1 MLSADWLSAFLPIG
15 VLQSSENWV
24 PLGAGTLFRDGPL
37 VWFVT
42 AQHVVRS
49 AGEHPITVL
58 VPNANSDG
66 VVIVEL
72 SSLLQS
78 HGIGWLEDPGNDLAA
93 SPFPLSDQFKIKAVG
108 IENCIRM
115 ADVLPS
121 MQSYTVGCP
130 YGVRGFDPDSAMPL
144 VMGGV
149 IAGKAPKE
157 RLLYTSAPT
166 FQGNSGGPLVVVKP
180 PYDAAGNLYVG
191 PPTVYF
197 AGMILEM
204 ALVKAEQRPA
214 GALPPLHLGIA
225 RAADVIIDLLRSPS
239 AQGVALQLG
248 LAAK

>member
-15 VLQSSENWV
+15 VLQGGENWV
-24 PLGAGTLFRDGPL
+24 PLGAGTLFRDGPFI
-37 VWFVT
+37 WFVT
-42 AQHVVRS
+42 AHHVIRS
-49 AGEHPITVL
+49 AGDHSLSVL
-58 VPNANSDG
+58 VPNANSAG
-66 VVIVEL
+66 VIVVEL
-72 SSLLQS
+72 SSLLRAQ
-78 HGIGWLEDPGNDLAA
+78 GIGWIEDEGNDLAA
-93 SPFPLSDQFKIKAVG
+93 APFPLSDQFKIKAVG
-108 IENCIRM
+108 IENCLRM

-149 IAGKAPKE
+149 IAGKSPGE

-197 AGMILEM
+197 AGTILEM
-204 ALVKAEQRPA
+204 ALVRAEERKA
-214 GALPPLHLGIA
+214 GHLPPLHLGIA
-225 RAADVIIDLLRSPS
+225 RAADVVIELLRSSS
-239 AQGVALQLG
+239 AQGIASQLG
-248 LAAK
+248 LSAK